1 MNKSIFVNTAVFLA
15 GAAIGSAVTWK
26 IVKTKYEQIAQE
38 EIDSVK
44 EVFAR
49 KTEEEFEKKAEQIL
63 EDDSEEDIAE
73 EITKAEIRS
82 YRDMVSNSGYT
93 NYSSVEQHDDKTK
106 ERSTESMSKD
116 GPYIIQPEEFGEE
129 YPILSLVYYANGVLT
144 ESDTGYRI
152 DDEDIDDIIGEES
165 LEHFGDYENEPDSVY
180 VRNDARKTDYEILRD
195 EDDYQEDYYESV
207 YR

>member
-1 MNKSIFVNTAVFLA
+1 MNKSIFVNAAVFLA

-26 IVKTKYEQIAQE
+26 VVKTKYEQIAQE

-63 EDDSEEDIAE
+63 EDDSEE
-73 EITKAEIRS
+73 ITKAEIRS
-82 YRDMVSNSGYT
+82 YRDMVSGSGYT
-93 NYSSVEQHDDKTK
+93 NYSNVEQHNDETE
-106 ERSTESMSKD
+106 ERSIESMGKD
-116 GPYIIQPEEFGEE
+116 RPYIIQPEELGAE
-129 YPILSLVYYANGVLT
+129 YPILTLRYYANEVLT
-144 ESDTGYRI
+144 EEDTGYRI
-152 DDEDIDDIIGEES
+152 EDDEIDDLIGEES
-165 LEHFGDYENEPDSVY
+165 LDHFGDYENDPDSVY

>member
-38 EIDSVK
+38 EINSVK

-63 EDDSEEDIAE
+63 EDDSEE
-73 EITKAEIRS
+73 ITKAEIRS
-82 YRDMVSNSGYT
+82 YRDMVSDSGYT
-93 NYSSVEQHDDKTK
+93 NYSNVEQHNDETK

-129 YPILSLVYYANGVLT
+129 YPIIQLIYYANGVLT
-144 ESDTGYRI
+144 EHDTGYRI

-165 LEHFGDYENEPDSVY
+165 LDHFGVYEDDPDSVY